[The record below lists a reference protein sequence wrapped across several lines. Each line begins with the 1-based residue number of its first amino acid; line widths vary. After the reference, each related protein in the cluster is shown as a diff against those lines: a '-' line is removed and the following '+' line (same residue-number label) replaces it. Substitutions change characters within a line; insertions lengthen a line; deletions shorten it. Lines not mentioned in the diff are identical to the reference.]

1 MHVGAV
7 GGNPSF
13 RHSTLSNAVETEF
26 IIHGFVRKDWT
37 DDDIVVRKDES
48 AILVDGDAAIVVG
61 SPAFEGAEVG
71 RSGGESYQC
80 AWFSGCDRSRGC
92 TTLAWGNNTDVREL
106 DRFKLARTEQEL
118 VPPWVAMELNPVVAI
133 GGNGEDELFSRCS

>member
-1 MHVGAV
+1 MNVGTV

-13 RHSTLSNAVETEF
+13 RHTTLIHAVETEF
-26 IIHGFVRKDWT
+26 IIHGFVRKDRT
-37 DDDIVVRKDES
+37 DGDIVVRKDES

-106 DRFKLARTEQEL
+106 DRFKLAGAEQEF
-118 VPPWVAMELNPVVAI
+118 VPERVAMELNPVVAV
-133 GGNGEDELFSRCS
+133 GRNGEDEFFGG